1 MTKIK
6 KQLIRPFQLLFK
18 KLGGGLLVALGF
30 VITLA
35 TVFAFQAI
43 STSPGTAGFQSG
55 ELPLFG
61 DGDAGNGIFDQST
74 DSLEAISDA
83 IRTNDGGSTGVAMG
97 TFYSVGGD
105 PYYCTSREVDVDG
118 KMSEES
124 INLYRLCDST
134 NTKYCFSNGGCT
146 SSAHLLAVNSGENHS
161 CAVVSDGTVRCW
173 GLNNAGQLGDGTIIG
188 RPRPVSVSG
197 ISTAVAVAGGY
208 NYSCALLSSGAIK
221 CWGSN
226 ASGQLGN
233 GTTTQSLTPVFVSGI
248 STAIAVANG
257 TYHSCA
263 VLSNGTVKCWG
274 MNSYGSLGNGTT
286 SSIGIHTPVSVLG
299 ISTAIAV
306 TAGSSHTCAL
316 LSDGTMKCWGS
327 NTYGELGDGTTS
339 STGIPTPVFVS
350 GISTAVAIAN
360 GGYHSCAVLS
370 DGVVKCWGH
379 NNNAQLGNGTDID
392 SSIPLPVSNISTAT
406 AATGGLWSSCA
417 LLVDG
422 TVECWG
428 FHDGTSE
435 RDYIPVKIAYL
446 STVIAVTKGIY
457 HACALLSD
465 NMMKCWGYNN
475 YNQLGDG
482 GATYSSTTPV
492 SVKF

>member
-146 SSAHLLAVNSGENHS
+146 SSAHLLAVNSGENYS
-161 CAVVSDGTVRCW
+161 CAVVSDGTVKCW
-173 GLNNAGQLGDGTIIG
+173 GLNNAGQLGDGTIISKS
-188 RPRPVSVSG
+188 RPVSVFG

-208 NYSCALLSSGAIK
+208 NHSCALLSSGAIK

-226 ASGQLGN
+226 AYGQLGN
-233 GTTTQSLTPVFVSGI
+233 GTITQSLTPVFVSGI
-248 STAIAVANG
+248 SNAVAVANG
-257 TYHSCA
+257 AGHSCA
-263 VLSNGTVKCWG
+263 VLSDGTMKCWG
-274 MNSYGSLGNGTT
+274 FNSYGPLGDGTT
-286 SSIGIHTPVSVLG
+286 TRSSIPVSVLG

-306 TAGSSHTCAL
+306 TAGSNHTCAL
-316 LSDGTMKCWGS
+316 LSDGTMKCWGR
-327 NTYGELGDGTTS
+327 NTHGELGDGTTS

-370 DGVVKCWGH
+370 DGVVKCWGY
-379 NNNAQLGNGTDID
+379 NNNGQLGNGTDID

-406 AATGGLWSSCA
+406 AATGGTWSSCA
-417 LLVDG
+417 LLTNG

-428 FHDGTSE
+428 TTYDGYT
-435 RDYIPVKIAYL
+435 PVKIAYL
-446 STVIAVTKGIY
+446 STAIAVTKGIS

-465 NMMKCWGYNN
+465 NMVKCWGSNN